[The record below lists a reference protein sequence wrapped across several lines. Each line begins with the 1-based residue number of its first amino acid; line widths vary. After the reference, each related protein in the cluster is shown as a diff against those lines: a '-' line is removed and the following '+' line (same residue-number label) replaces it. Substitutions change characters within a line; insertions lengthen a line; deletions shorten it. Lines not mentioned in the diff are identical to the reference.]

1 MTIVNSRQL
10 ATTPKHS
17 ALKPP
22 TRATLTEQ
30 ITERLGDAIRSGA
43 LPAGTRL
50 TETSIAHEMRT
61 SRGPIREALRQLAQ
75 EGLVDLRPHRGA
87 VVCLPSDAEL
97 ADMVL
102 VRAVLESAAA
112 RLICNT
118 RENLDLSP
126 LREIIEK
133 MRAAAKGRRAER
145 LSELDWQFH
154 LKVVQLSGSAQLL
167 KCWTMMRDGLGL
179 IMLSGRR
186 SYENAGGLADSH
198 AEMLDFLQKK
208 SPTEAERYFRNRL
221 LDSGSRW
228 LGRKVRTSEALS

>member
-1 MTIVNSRQL
+1 MVIVNSRQSSQG
-10 ATTPKHS
+10 PKRS

-22 TRATLTEQ
+22 MRATLTAQ
-30 ITERLGDAIRSGA
+30 ITERLGEAIRSGA

-50 TETSIAHEMRT
+50 TETSIAHEMQT

-75 EGLVDLRPHRGA
+75 EGLVDIRPHRGA
-87 VVCLPSDAEL
+87 VVCLPSEAEL

-102 VRAVLESAAA
+102 MRAILESAAA
-112 RLICNT
+112 RLICNM
-118 RENLDLSP
+118 RDNLELSP
-126 LREIIEK
+126 LNEIIEK
-133 MRAAAKGRRAER
+133 MRSAAKARRIDR

-154 LKVVQLSGSAQLL
+154 LKVVQLSGSPQLV

-186 SYENAGGLADSH
+186 TYENGGGLADSH
-198 AEMLDFLQKK
+198 AEMLDVLRTK
-208 SPTEAERYFRNRL
+208 SPADAERYFRNRL

-228 LGRKVRTSEALS
+228 LGRKLRVSNALS